1 MAVHYRALGFIL
13 TKENVREADQLFSI
27 YTKDSGKVKILARAI
42 RKITS
47 KLRSGIDLFYLSEIE
62 FIQGRNYKTLIDAAA
77 IKKYKAIRQN
87 LETMEI
93 AQRISKSAD
102 VLIKGQE
109 KDERIFNLLIDV
121 FNLQLTSIVYHY
133 FFWTLV
139 SLLGYQIDLY
149 RCSKCGEELSPKIM
163 NFSPEYKGIICLKCS
178 DDSIKNKVIIFPETV
193 KILRIIQQGRR
204 DILDKLKIEN
214 KYLGQLDRAAETYLI
229 SF

>member
-139 SLLGYQIDLY
+139 SLLG
-149 RCSKCGEELSPKIM
+149 
-163 NFSPEYKGIICLKCS
+163 
-178 DDSIKNKVIIFPETV
+178 
-193 KILRIIQQGRR
+193 
-204 DILDKLKIEN
+204 
-214 KYLGQLDRAAETYLI
+214 
-229 SF
+229 